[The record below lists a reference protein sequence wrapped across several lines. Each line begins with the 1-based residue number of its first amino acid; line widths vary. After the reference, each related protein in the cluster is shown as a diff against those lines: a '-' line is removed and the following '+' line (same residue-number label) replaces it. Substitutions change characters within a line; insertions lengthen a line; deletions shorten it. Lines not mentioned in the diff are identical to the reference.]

1 MRQTGQ
7 HCHEL
12 GTCDPDGSADPF
24 CGQATTFDHAGDGAC
39 RKAQIPGDLGQGQP
53 LIGRERR
60 WSARGSCIDLL
71 RCDEDPCRQIRC
83 VRPLDGTRRVVLMW
97 LAPRWCLRH
106 GAYEH
111 GHPQRANAEPSVFW
125 DRFCVAGSYE
135 RMRVLTGSSNLS
147 SSANISMLYSEMLA
161 QRFDMSSDFINR
173 LARQPR
179 YVADHSGSSRVVPVS
194 AIAARNSLSNIEMS
208 CATPRSPAAPN
219 AHTHGRPARTAS
231 APSDR

>member
-71 RCDEDPCRQIRC
+71 RCDEDPCRQISW
-83 VRPLDGTRRVVLMW
+83 VRPLDGARSADLMW

-106 GAYEH
+106 GPYDH
-111 GHPQRANAEPSVFW
+111 GHLQRAKAEPSVFW
-125 DRFCVAGSYE
+125 DRFCVEAGFE
-135 RMRVLTGSSNLS
+135 RELNRTGGSNLS
-147 SSANISMLYSEMLA
+147 SSANITMRDNEILAVEGSMMANSRRPASPAPILTCAGCTPPFRIEV
-161 QRFDMSSDFINR
+161 
-173 LARQPR
+173 
-179 YVADHSGSSRVVPVS
+179 VAS
-194 AIAARNSLSNIEMS
+194 AIFSYFLNEGTCILME
-208 CATPRSPAAPN
+208 
-219 AHTHGRPARTAS
+219 S
-231 APSDR
+231 AVGERRDDHQGAC